1 MDQDEREDL
10 PTASTQYEIQ
20 KAPEDPIDFSA
31 SYNPDILYWDQAM
44 IAHNRDKF
52 IEVVSIE
59 LDGHEKMG
67 NYEPIPMDNVP
78 KVTKLIDMVRSMCR
92 K

>member
-1 MDQDEREDL
+1 MDQDEREEL
-10 PTASTQYEIQ
+10 PTVSTQYAIQ
-20 KAPEDPIDFSA
+20 KALEDPIAFAA

-44 IAHNRDKF
+44 KAHNRDKF
-52 IEVVSIE
+52 IKAVGIE

-67 NYEPIPMDNVP
+67 NYEPIPIRNVP
-78 KVTKLIDMVRSMCR
+78 KGTKLIDMVWSMHC